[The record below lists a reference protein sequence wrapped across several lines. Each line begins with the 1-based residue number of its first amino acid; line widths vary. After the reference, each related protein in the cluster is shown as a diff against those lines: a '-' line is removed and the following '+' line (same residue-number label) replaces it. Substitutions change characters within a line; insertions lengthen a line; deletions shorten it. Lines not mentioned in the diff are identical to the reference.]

1 MKNGKY
7 LLAFLG
13 ICLLTSCG
21 LKPIASEY
29 SFIKTDME
37 TIDLDGLGNGTILI
51 YNAAD
56 MLHKIDNTAR
66 LNVWIDDKPMGQI
79 KPSEY
84 VIINLKNGNHQFKLL
99 HKDVVNMRSEHE
111 VQVNDSTKVI
121 RVKPNIASNKL
132 EITNELPSR
141 FQKFRYAEN

>member
-1 MKNGKY
+1 MKNTEF
-7 LLAFLG
+7 LLAFLA
-13 ICLLTSCG
+13 ICFLTSCG

-29 SFIKTDME
+29 SFIKTDMG
-37 TIDLDGLGNGTILI
+37 TVDLEGLGNGTVLI

-66 LNVWIDDKPMGQI
+66 LNVWIDEKPMGQI

-99 HKDVVNMRSEHE
+99 HKDVVNMRSDHE
-111 VQVNDSTKVI
+111 VQVSDSTKVI

-132 EITNELPSR
+132 EVTNELPL
-141 FQKFRYAEN
+141 KFEKFKYAEN